1 MNPLS
6 HIMKQRLLLSL
17 AALGLLAAPNLH
29 AAPEVVVVYNSKVPE
44 SKAVAEHYAAKRQV
58 PDEQVI
64 GLDLSTD
71 YAITRKEFLE
81 RLNDPLLQKLEAA
94 KLLVFSPATNKP
106 AGAPASFKP
115 FRRIVEARIR
125 YAVLCYGVP
134 VKILKDPDLVEEGT
148 ANVQPELKR
157 NEAAVD
163 TQLALLPLSDQK
175 IPWTGPLP
183 NPFYNMTNAAAF
195 HPTNGLLMVTRLDG
209 PSAEIARGLV
219 DKAMEAETNGLLG
232 RAYFDARG
240 LATNDS
246 YFLGDDWIISSANA
260 AKRFGFET
268 ELDTQ
273 PATFTSGHPLS
284 HVAYYLG
291 WYDQTVTGP
300 FTRPKVEF
308 MPGAFAYHLYSF
320 AAANIRTA
328 SNSWVGTLLEKG
340 ATCTMGAVD
349 EPYLTLTPDLNSFTG
364 RFLFLGF
371 SFAEAA
377 YASQPAL
384 SWQTTIVGDPLY
396 RPFARDLQSMLQT
409 VDKKPRHVAEW
420 THMMVLVRNEAMK
433 AAPREL
439 SGYIST
445 LPLRRQSAV
454 LTEKQ
459 ADLYW
464 AAGSLGDATDTTEVA
479 LRREPSP
486 QQRIRLLIR
495 AAERR
500 TLYGPDQKAFDHYD
514 TLLKEN
520 PDYPDALKINQ
531 AMLKLAQRMNNTTL
545 VERCTNEIKR
555 LSPPPPATKPQ

>member
-1 MNPLS
+1 MRFCLVV
-6 HIMKQRLLLSL
+6 
-17 AALGLLAAPNLH
+17 AALFAASICSLRA
-29 AAPEVVVVYNSKVPE
+29 AAPEVAVVYNSKVPE
-44 SKAVAEHYAAKRQV
+44 SKAVAEHYAAKRQL
-58 PDEQVI
+58 PAEHVI
-64 GLDLSTD
+64 ALDLPTD

-81 RLNDPLLQKLEAA
+81 RLNAPLREKFEAA

-106 AGAPASFKP
+106 AGTPASFKP
-115 FRRIVEARIR
+115 FRRVVEARIR
-125 YAVLCYGVP
+125 YVALCYGVP
-134 VKILKDPDLVEEGT
+134 VKILKDPDLVEDGVDK
-148 ANVQPELKR
+148 VQPELKR

-163 TQLALLPLSDQK
+163 TQLAILPISDQN

-183 NPFYNMTNAAAF
+183 NPFYNMTNAAMF

-209 PSAEIARGLV
+209 PSPDIARGLV
-219 DKAMEAETNGLLG
+219 DKAMDAETNGLLG

-246 YFLGDDWIISSANA
+246 YFLGDDWIIGAANA
-260 AKRFGFET
+260 ARRFGFET

-273 PATFTSGHPLS
+273 PATFSAGHPLS

-308 MPGAFAYHLYSF
+308 VPGAFAYHLYSF

-328 SNSWVGTLLEKG
+328 NNSWVGTLLEKG

-349 EPYLTLTPDLNSFTG
+349 EPYLTLTPDLNAFTG

-396 RPFARDLQSMLQT
+396 RPFSRDLQTMLQGL
-409 VDKKPRHVAEW
+409 DKKPRQIAEW
-420 THMMVLVRNEAMK
+420 IHMMVLVRNEAIK
-433 AAPREL
+433 SAPREL
-439 SGYIST
+439 TGYIEAQ
-445 LPLRRQSAV
+445 PIRRQSAV

-459 ADLYW
+459 ADLYA
-464 AAGSLGDATDTTEVA
+464 AAGSHGDAADLTEVA

-486 QQRIRLLIR
+486 QQRIRLLLR

-500 TLYGPDQKAFDHYD
+500 TFYGPDRKAVEHYE

-520 PDYPDALKINQ
+520 PDYPDALKVYQ
-531 AMLKLAQRMNNTTL
+531 ALLKLAQRMNNAELT
-545 VERCTNEIKR
+545 ERCNAEIKR
-555 LSPPPPATKPQ
+555 LSPPPPAAPAK